1 MAEDGSY
8 MTTTSQS
15 QLSSSTS
22 SLSPSKLCS
31 KTYKNARELF
41 LTRRLPE
48 ALAALEPAITVPQT
62 HDERYVN
69 GDDSTPPIASA
80 QGTWR
85 IKIWNLYITLL
96 SSIVDLGPEE
106 GKNQFGQKKWKSI
119 SSQVRDGQIWETVV
133 QTGYRGLEGSVDAE
147 VVYNLATLLLNHSAS
162 QALNQQRLET
172 YLSSYGQPNLDI
184 AEHLRNSPS
193 HHSHSRPN
201 GGTDTPKDLAAR
213 VKIIELFTL
222 HVLPR
227 NEEWD
232 YAREFINM
240 SEVLDEERKD
250 VFLQTLEGIKEE
262 KEQGELRA
270 AALQRE
276 KDAELER
283 QMREEERR
291 RAEEA
296 AVAERLE
303 QKNHRRNNTKVDSG
317 IEKARPN
324 GTSKAKVGKP
334 TDKTSGTKSTSSGR
348 TAFSP
353 PAPSK
358 NVKKTDKPARSN
370 RVLANVLRNILQ
382 YISKTVAGNPL
393 SIARTLLFMLGIIVA
408 LSRQNIREKIRRITG
423 SGWQKIKGTVGMG
436 VKVSYI

>member
-8 MTTTSQS
+8 MTTSQS

-22 SLSPSKLCS
+22 SLSPSKFFS
-31 KTYKNARELF
+31 KTYKNARELY

-48 ALAALEPAITVPQT
+48 ALSALEPAITVPQA

-80 QGTWR
+80 QSTWR
-85 IKIWNLYITLL
+85 IKVWNLYITLL
-96 SSIVDLGPEE
+96 SSILELGPEE
-106 GKNQFGQKKWKSI
+106 GKKQFGQKKWKSI

-147 VVYNLATLLLNHSAS
+147 VVYNLATLLLHHSAS

-172 YLSSYGQPNLDI
+172 YLSSYGQPSLDI
-184 AEHLRNSPS
+184 AEHLRNSPP

-276 KDAELER
+276 KEAELER
-283 QMREEERR
+283 QTREEDRR

-296 AVAERLE
+296 AAAERLE
-303 QKNHRRNNTKVDSG
+303 QKNQRRNDSKVDSG
-317 IEKARPN
+317 IEKSRPN
-324 GTSKAKVGKP
+324 GASKAKVGKP
-334 TDKTSGTKSTSSGR
+334 ADKMSSSKSTPSGR

-353 PAPSK
+353 PASSK

-370 RVLANVLRNILQ
+370 RALANVLRNIMQ
-382 YISKTVAGNPL
+382 YMSKTVAGNPL

-436 VKVSYI
+436 VK

>member
-1 MAEDGSY
+1 
-8 MTTTSQS
+8 
-15 QLSSSTS
+15 
-22 SLSPSKLCS
+22 
-31 KTYKNARELF
+31 
-41 LTRRLPE
+41 
-48 ALAALEPAITVPQT
+48 
-62 HDERYVN
+62 
-69 GDDSTPPIASA
+69 
-80 QGTWR
+80 
-85 IKIWNLYITLL
+85 
-96 SSIVDLGPEE
+96 LGPEE
-106 GKNQFGQKKWKSI
+106 GKNQFGQKEWKAI

-147 VVYNLATLLLNHSAS
+147 VVYNLSVNLPPPPITLRTGTDCPDYRATLLLNHSAS
-162 QALNQQRLET
+162 QTLNQQRLET

-193 HHSHSRPN
+193 HHSHTRPN

-296 AVAERLE
+296 AAAERLE
-303 QKNHRRNNTKVDSG
+303 QKNHRRNNSKVDSG
-317 IEKARPN
+317 IEKSRPN
-324 GTSKAKVGKP
+324 GTSKAKPGKP
-334 TDKTSGTKSTSSGR
+334 SDKTSGSKSTLSS
-348 TAFSP
+348 
-353 PAPSK
+353 PASSK

-370 RVLANVLRNILQ
+370 RALANVLRNILQ
-382 YISKTVAGNPL
+382 YISKTIAGNPL
-393 SIARTLLFMLGIIVA
+393 SIARTLLFMLGVIMA
-408 LSRQNIREKIRRITG
+408 LSRQNIREKIRKITG

>member
-1 MAEDGSY
+1 
-8 MTTTSQS
+8 MT
-15 QLSSSTS
+15 
-22 SLSPSKLCS
+22 
-31 KTYKNARELF
+31 NR
-41 LTRRLPE
+41 
-48 ALAALEPAITVPQT
+48 
-62 HDERYVN
+62 
-69 GDDSTPPIASA
+69 
-80 QGTWR
+80 
-85 IKIWNLYITLL
+85 
-96 SSIVDLGPEE
+96 
-106 GKNQFGQKKWKSI
+106 
-119 SSQVRDGQIWETVV
+119 
-133 QTGYRGLEGSVDAE
+133 
-147 VVYNLATLLLNHSAS
+147 ATLLLNHSAS

-184 AEHLRNSPS
+184 AEHLHNSPS

-240 SEVLDEERKD
+240 SEVLDEEGKD

-291 RAEEA
+291 QAEEA
-296 AVAERLE
+296 AAAERLE
-303 QKNHRRNNTKVDSG
+303 QKNYRRNNSKVDSG
-317 IEKARPN
+317 IENSRPN
-324 GTSKAKVGKP
+324 GASKAKVGKP
-334 TDKTSGTKSTSSGR
+334 TDKTSGNKSTSSGR

-353 PAPSK
+353 PASSK

-370 RVLANVLRNILQ
+370 RALANVLRNILQ

>member
-1 MAEDGSY
+1 
-8 MTTTSQS
+8 
-15 QLSSSTS
+15 
-22 SLSPSKLCS
+22 
-31 KTYKNARELF
+31 
-41 LTRRLPE
+41 
-48 ALAALEPAITVPQT
+48 
-62 HDERYVN
+62 
-69 GDDSTPPIASA
+69 
-80 QGTWR
+80 
-85 IKIWNLYITLL
+85 
-96 SSIVDLGPEE
+96 LGPEE

-240 SEVLDEERKD
+240 SEVLDEEGKD

-291 RAEEA
+291 QAEEA
-296 AVAERLE
+296 AAAERLE
-303 QKNHRRNNTKVDSG
+303 QKNYRRNNSKVDSG
-317 IEKARPN
+317 IENSRPN
-324 GTSKAKVGKP
+324 GASKAKVGKP
-334 TDKTSGTKSTSSGR
+334 TDKTSGNKSTSSGR

-353 PAPSK
+353 PASSK

-370 RVLANVLRNILQ
+370 RALANVLRNILQ